1 MQLTTSQVLQRDL
14 ALFNPA
20 IDSKLRS
27 CDLVASL
34 HLQLGSDRPGVARS
48 QRWLGADEL
57 TLFQGL
63 HGAGLSAT
71 GRLVVFHGL
80 SLWLETNQHVLTLA

>member
-20 IDSKLRS
+20 IDSN
-27 CDLVASL
+27 LVASL